1 MLNPENQKSMYI
13 NENQQNVVIFKI
25 VFFQYPYRFQ
35 YQSKIILVIQI
46 EKKRINFL
54 FIDVIYFP
62 LLIKINTI

>member
-46 EKKRINFL
+46 EKKSINFL